1 MSDLSTTPPE
11 GYDSEGYPIPT
22 ATQPD
27 SEAMRAE
34 MLKIYPQKTRRKRE
48 KQLLTNNPETPPEI
62 GANTRTIP
70 GIITQRGCT
79 YAGCRGVVIGPIHD
93 ILHITHGPVGCSYYS
108 WLTRRNLARPK
119 PDQPINF
126 LQYCMTTDMQEE
138 DIVFGGEKKLAAAIR
153 EAYAMF
159 KPKAIAVYSTCPVGL
174 IGDDVHAVCRQAKAE
189 LGINIFGFSCEGYKG
204 VSQSAGHHIANNGVF
219 KHMVGLNDEPDKEK
233 FRINVLGEY
242 NIGGD
247 AWEIDTVLKKCGIH
261 VTATLSGDISY
272 EQITKCHTADLN
284 VVLCHRSINYMAE
297 MMETKFGV
305 PWIKANFT
313 GAEQT
318 SKSLRKIGKYFDD
331 KQLIDR
337 IEEVIAQEMA
347 ALKPV
352 QEEMRKRL
360 QGKTAAMFVGGSR
373 AHHYQHLFKDV
384 GMLTVAAGYE
394 FAHRDDYEGRKV
406 LPTIKIDADS
416 RNIEEIE
423 VEADPKRF
431 VPRKTPEQLEALKAG
446 GFNFKDYDGMMV
458 EMKKSTLVI
467 DDISHHEMEKLIEL
481 YKPDIICSGIK
492 DKFVIEKLGVPCKQL
507 HSYDYGGP
515 YTAYTGAA
523 NFYKELDR
531 MINTKVWKL
540 ITPSWK
546 KPADPT
552 IAMGKGIDS
561 PTNKT
566 IREVVAGMAKAW
578 KPQKSAPASSAEG

>member
-1 MSDLSTTPPE
+1 MSELSTTPPE

-22 ATQPD
+22 ATLPD
-27 SEAMRAE
+27 SEAVRTE
-34 MLKIYPQKTRRKRE
+34 MLAIYPPKTRKKRE
-48 KQLLTNNPETPPEI
+48 KQLLANDPTTPPEI
-62 GANTRTIP
+62 GANTRTVP

-119 PDQPINF
+119 PDQPVNF

-174 IGDDVHAVCRQAKAE
+174 IGDDVHSVCRQAKEE

-247 AWEIDTVLKKCGIH
+247 AWEIDAVLKKCGIH

-305 PWIKANFT
+305 PWIKVNFT
-313 GAEQT
+313 GADQT

-352 QEEMRKRL
+352 HEEMRKRL

-406 LPTIKIDADS
+406 LPSIKVDADS
-416 RNIEEIE
+416 RNIEEID
-423 VEADPKRF
+423 VEADAKRF
-431 VPRKTPEQLEALKAG
+431 KPRKTPEQIEALKAG

-540 ITPSWK
+540 LTPSWK
-546 KPADPT
+546 KPADPA

-561 PTNKT
+561 PNNKA
-566 IREVVAGMAKAW
+566 IRETVAGLAKAW
-578 KPQKSAPASSAEG
+578 KPKKASAEAEG